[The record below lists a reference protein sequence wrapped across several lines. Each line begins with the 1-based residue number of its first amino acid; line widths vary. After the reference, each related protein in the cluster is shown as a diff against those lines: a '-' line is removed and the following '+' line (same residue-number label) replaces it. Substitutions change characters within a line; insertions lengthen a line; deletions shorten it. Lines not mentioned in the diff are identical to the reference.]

1 LAVAEEDLLVRIHA
15 ERAELVDDL
24 GIGIHGI

>member
-1 LAVAEEDLLVRIHA
+1 LAVAEQDLLVRVHTKWT
-15 ERAELVDDL
+15 ELVDDL

>member
-1 LAVAEEDLLVRIHA
+1 LAASEEDLLVRIHA
-15 ERAELVDDL
+15 KWAELVNDL